1 MTRVCEE
8 IMAKT
13 PPYLVKSISPQF
25 QMFNKLPAQGKL
37 QKLYHTELLKSSL
50 KEEVSKKIKSN

>member
-1 MTRVCEE
+1 
-8 IMAKT
+8 MAKT